1 MNCRNCGGALRLNS
15 GSEALACDFCHTLVY
30 PEPNE
35 EGVRVFEA
43 GTGES
48 CPVCRQE
55 LKHASYLGKRLGYC
69 PKCLGMLL
77 DLDSFGALVQIVRAR
92 RDRIPEPPRPLDPAE
107 LERVI
112 DCPRCQQRMDTHP
125 YAGPGNIVID
135 NCPDCRLNWLDHNE
149 LRRVTMAPDTQ
160 LNPDAWIA
168 P

>member
-1 MNCRNCGGALRLNS
+1 MNCKNCGGALRLEAI
-15 GSEALACDFCHTLVY
+15 GEALACDFCHTLVY
-30 PEPNE
+30 PEPNS
-35 EGVRVFEA
+35 EGVRIFDA

-69 PKCLGMLL
+69 TNCLGMLL

-92 RDRIPEPPRPLDPAE
+92 RDILPEPPRPLDPTE
-107 LERVI
+107 LERNI
-112 DCPRCQQRMDTHP
+112 DCPRCHERMDTHP

-149 LRRVTMAPDTQ
+149 LRRVTTAPDTQ
-160 LNPDAWIA
+160 MNPDAWLA